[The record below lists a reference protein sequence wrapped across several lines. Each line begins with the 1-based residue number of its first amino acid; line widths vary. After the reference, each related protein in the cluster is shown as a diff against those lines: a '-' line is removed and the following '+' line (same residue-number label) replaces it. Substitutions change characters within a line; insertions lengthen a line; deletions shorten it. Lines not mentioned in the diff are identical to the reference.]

1 MQELNWAVLGTGGIA
16 GDMAKSMEAAGRHF
30 YAAWNRT
37 QQRAEDFA
45 ARYGVEKVY
54 ADLEELLSDPQV
66 DAVYIATLHDTH
78 FPLIM
83 KALEQGKHVL
93 AEKPIT
99 LNSRELAEAE
109 ALAKEKGLYLAEAMT
124 IWHMPLY
131 QELWKLME
139 QGELGKAQIITAN
152 FGSFREY
159 DMSSRFFAMELCG
172 GALLDIG
179 VYAIS
184 AVRSFL
190 DECPGT
196 VKSQMKRAAS
206 GVDEQSVILM
216 ENTQGQMA
224 NVSLSLHSKQ
234 PKRVMISCE
243 KAYIEIMEYPRAV
256 RAVITDAVTGSR
268 KEIQAGEEKLAL
280 FYEIQDMEKAVERS
294 DASGLHLTWS
304 RDVLQIMTDLR
315 KEWGLQYPKEIW

>member
-66 DAVYIATLHDTH
+66 DAVYIATLHNTH

-184 AVRSFL
+184 AARGFL
-190 DECPGT
+190 TECPVT

-216 ENTQGQMA
+216 ENSQGQMA

-280 FYEIQDMEKAVERS
+280 FYEIQDMEKAVERG

-304 RDVLQIMTDLR
+304 RDVLQIITDLR

>member
-184 AVRSFL
+184 AARGFL
-190 DECPGT
+190 TECPVT

-216 ENTQGQMA
+216 ENSQGQMA

-280 FYEIQDMEKAVERS
+280 FYEIQDMEKAVERG

>member
-139 QGELGKAQIITAN
+139 EGELGKAQIITAN

-184 AVRSFL
+184 AARGFL
-190 DECPGT
+190 TECPVT

-280 FYEIQDMEKAVERS
+280 FYEIQDMEKAVERG

>member
-1 MQELNWAVLGTGGIA
+1 
-16 GDMAKSMEAAGRHF
+16 ME
-30 YAAWNRT
+30 
-37 QQRAEDFA
+37 
-45 ARYGVEKVY
+45 
-54 ADLEELLSDPQV
+54 
-66 DAVYIATLHDTH
+66 
-78 FPLIM
+78 
-83 KALEQGKHVL
+83 
-93 AEKPIT
+93 
-99 LNSRELAEAE
+99 
-109 ALAKEKGLYLAEAMT
+109 
-124 IWHMPLY
+124 
-131 QELWKLME
+131 
-139 QGELGKAQIITAN
+139 
-152 FGSFREY
+152 
-159 DMSSRFFAMELCG
+159 
-172 GALLDIG
+172 
-179 VYAIS
+179 
-184 AVRSFL
+184 
-190 DECPGT
+190 
-196 VKSQMKRAAS
+196 RAAS

>member
-37 QQRAEDFA
+37 QQRAEDFV

-109 ALAKEKGLYLAEAMT
+109 ALAQEKGLYLAEAMT

-131 QELWKLME
+131 QELWKFME

-190 DECPGT
+190 DECPET

-256 RAVITDAVTGSR
+256 RAVITDAVTGSQ

-280 FYEIQDMEKAVERS
+280 FYEIQDMEKAVERG